1 MIAKIS
7 DWRMIK
13 YFSLSNSTSVPAYL
27 PYNTSSPTLTTSE
40 MFLTKLCAASDTTLP
55 ALLRTDGGRT
65 VRNARQWERQRRP
78 EILRMLSAEVYGI
91 APDKLYNNFHV
102 AGGDTSLEIGSLNS
116 GVEYYFTVDS
126 YNECGITRGR
136 RMEACR

>member
-1 MIAKIS
+1 MWPIPSRRTSRCATCAFS
-7 DWRMIK
+7 D
-13 YFSLSNSTSVPAYL
+13 
-27 PYNTSSPTLTTSE
+27 
-40 MFLTKLCAASDTTLP
+40 AAG
-55 ALLRTDGGRT
+55 AAG
-65 VRNARQWERQRRP
+65 RRP
-78 EILRMLSAEVYGI
+78 QAADGLTVQRDAADGCRVRLWWDAAKGAQGYIVRYGI
-91 APDKLYNNFHV
+91 APDKLYNNFQV

>member
-1 MIAKIS
+1 MAYTVS
-7 DWRMIK
+7 QNL
-13 YFSLSNSTSVPAYL
+13 SLR
-27 PYNTSSPTLTTSE
+27 
-40 MFLTKLCAASDTTLP
+40 D
-55 ALLRTDGGRT
+55 LRVFGRG
-65 VRNARQWERQRRP
+65 RGRRP
-78 EILRMLSAEVYGI
+78 QAADGLTVQRDAADGCRVRLWWDAAKSAQGYIVRYGI
-91 APDKLYNNFHV
+91 APDKLYNNFQV

>member
-1 MIAKIS
+1 M
-7 DWRMIK
+7 
-13 YFSLSNSTSVPAYL
+13 VGCG
-27 PYNTSSPTLTTSE
+27 E
-40 MFLTKLCAASDTTLP
+40 GCAGLI
-55 ALLRTDGGRT
+55 
-65 VRNARQWERQRRP
+65 VR
-78 EILRMLSAEVYGI
+78 YGI
-91 APDKLYNNFHV
+91 APDKLYNNSQV

>member
-1 MIAKIS
+1 MDSLVTGRLDAE
-7 DWRMIK
+7 RMEAMRDIC
-13 YFSLSNSTSVPAYL
+13 YAV
-27 PYNTSSPTLTTSE
+27 
-40 MFLTKLCAASDTTLP
+40 
-55 ALLRTDGGRT
+55 
-65 VRNARQWERQRRP
+65 
-78 EILRMLSAEVYGI
+78 GI
-91 APDKLYNNFHV
+91 APDKLYNNFQV